1 MVLIRHRTH
10 HTIRRRLLTVYLL
23 GIFRYQVALKIAVMG
38 MGVAGSYLM
47 ARLKD
52 SEHQVTGYE
61 RMPMER
67 HDSICAWGTIKP
79 VLAEFCK
86 KTDRV
91 FDDFVIHDG
100 KSMHVKMNHGPKFD
114 IGLKGLCTY
123 DKLGLIRDFI
133 KDSDVV
139 YGKSP
144 QLNYLEKNYDMI
156 VDCTGFHRVY
166 LPRLSEDFFLPTYEY
181 KVEYDDGLP
190 FDDFYIEPF
199 PGMSGY
205 FWYFPLGE
213 KWAHIGAGDY
223 NKNHITA
230 TDNFLK
236 KHGGRVIATKGRPIR
251 LATPDRC
258 KPYYSGK
265 VVGVGESIGTVYAL
279 LGEGIIP
286 SMQCAE
292 IFLDNMYDFDAY
304 EKAVERHYK
313 VYAKV
318 FNFVRSKIHKDFSF
332 IKSLPDFLAI
342 FRYMKKYES
351 RFGMDIRMADL
362 IKVARA

>member
-1 MVLIRHRTH
+1 MAECQIV
-10 HTIRRRLLTVYLL
+10 
-23 GIFRYQVALKIAVMG
+23 LKIAVMG

-52 SEHQVTGYE
+52 SEHVVTGYE
-61 RMPMER
+61 RMTLEK

-86 KTDRV
+86 KTGRN

-100 KSMHVKMNHGPKFD
+100 KTMHVKMNNDVKFD

-123 DKLGLIRDFI
+123 DKLGLIQDFI
-133 KDSDVV
+133 KDCNVV
-139 YGKSP
+139 YGESP
-144 QLNYLEKNYDMI
+144 KLEYLEKEYDMV

-166 LPRLSEDFFLPTYEY
+166 LPKLAEDFFLPTYEY
-181 KVEYDDGLP
+181 KVEYEDGLP
-190 FDDFYIEPF
+190 YKDFYIEPF

-213 KWAHIGAGDY
+213 KWAHVGAGDY
-223 NKNHITA
+223 NKNHIKA
-230 TDNFLK
+230 TDEFLK
-236 KHGGRVIATKGRPIR
+236 KHGGRIIATKGRPIR

-258 KPYYSGK
+258 KPYFSGK

-286 SMQCAE
+286 SMQCVE
-292 IFLDNMYDFDAY
+292 IFLENMHDFKAY
-304 EKAVERHYK
+304 EKAIEKHYK

-318 FNFVRSKIHKDFSF
+318 FNFVRAKIHKDFSF

-342 FRYMKKYES
+342 FRYMKKYED
-351 RFGMDIRMADL
+351 RFGMDIKMADL
-362 IKVARA
+362 VKVAKA